1 MRYILRSMKNL
12 FVLLVFYIGV
22 VYTTKGQEI
31 IPFPDLSESHIA
43 VYNQVDLIDS
53 HNYSLYTKDYQ
64 DSLHKIDRDIET
76 VHNEIEKESNKGQI
90 KSLESKKAELI
101 KKRTLLLK
109 EAELL
114 EDLNKFY

>member
-1 MRYILRSMKNL
+1 MGA
-12 FVLLVFYIGV
+12 IGI
-22 VYTTKGQEI
+22 TKGQEI

-43 VYNQVDLIDS
+43 VYNQVDILDN

-64 DSLHKIDRDIET
+64 DALIEIDLDIET
-76 VHNEIEKESNKGQI
+76 VTKELEKESNKAQTT
-90 KSLESKKAELI
+90 SLESKKADLI
-101 KKRTLLLK
+101 NKRTLLLK